1 MDELGKLKARR
12 ERQAR
17 AVVRLE
23 REVTA
28 LRNRGDHQASL
39 QAREAMLSRHTETL
53 RQLSA
58 EIDAAEPKP
67 PGCTHIG
74 AVRVELNTGELAAW
88 LCPNCDQQ
96 FPPEWSVPQQPQ
108 QEEEPQLP
116 ASFWE
121 TLTGQQIRNQD
132 RSRRGLLAAIALLYK
147 RKAEILMMFDDEP
160 DLSRQMRAI
169 DVEIA
174 RRMEQLSAADR
185 RHMTVEGLVSGTGTS
200 PPRARRSPRGSRHR
214 PGRRPAG

>member
-12 ERQAR
+12 EKQAR
-17 AVVRLE
+17 AVMRLE

-28 LRNRGDHQASL
+28 LRNRGGPQASL
-39 QAREAMLSRHTETL
+39 EALEAVLSRHTETL

-58 EIDAAEPKP
+58 EVDAGEPKP
-67 PGCTHIG
+67 PPCTHVG
-74 AVRVELNTGELAAW
+74 AVRVELSTGELAAW
-88 LCPNCDQQ
+88 LCPGCDQQ
-96 FPPEWSVPQQPQ
+96 FPPEWSATQQPQ
-108 QEEEPQLP
+108 QGEEPQLP

-147 RKAEILMMFDDEP
+147 RKAEILLTFDDGP
-160 DLSRQMRAI
+160 DLSRQIRAI

-174 RRMEQLSAADR
+174 RRVQQLPETDQR
-185 RHMTVEGLVSGTGTS
+185 YLNVGGLG
-200 PPRARRSPRGSRHR
+200 
-214 PGRRPAG
+214 

>member
-1 MDELGKLKARR
+1 MDELGKLKARQ
-12 ERQAR
+12 EKQAR
-17 AVVRLE
+17 AVARLE

-39 QAREAMLSRHTETL
+39 EALEAMLSRHTETL

-147 RKAEILMMFDDEP
+147 RKAEILMMFDDGP
-160 DLSRQMRAI
+160 DLSQQMRAI

-174 RRMEQLSAADR
+174 RRMEQLPAADR
-185 RHMTVEGLVSGTGTS
+185 RYMIVEGSAK
-200 PPRARRSPRGSRHR
+200 PASR
-214 PGRRPAG
+214 PDQ

>member
-1 MDELGKLKARR
+1 MDELGQLKERR

-28 LRNRGDHQASL
+28 LRNRGGPQASL
-39 QAREAMLSRHTETL
+39 QALEAVLSRHTETL

-67 PGCTHIG
+67 PPCTHVG
-74 AVRVELNTGELAAW
+74 AVRVELSTGELAAW
-88 LCPNCDQQ
+88 LCPDCDQQ
-96 FPPEWSVPQQPQ
+96 FPPEWSATQQPQ
-108 QEEEPQLP
+108 QGEEPQLP

-147 RKAEILMMFDDEP
+147 RKAEILLTFDDGP
-160 DLSRQMRAI
+160 DLSRQIKAI

-174 RRMEQLSAADR
+174 RRVQQLPEADQR
-185 RHMTVEGLVSGTGTS
+185 YLNVGGLG
-200 PPRARRSPRGSRHR
+200 
-214 PGRRPAG
+214 

>member
-39 QAREAMLSRHTETL
+39 QALEAMLSRHTETL

-67 PGCTHIG
+67 PGCTHVG
-74 AVRVELNTGELAAW
+74 AVRVELSTGELAAW

-96 FPPEWSVPQQPQ
+96 FPPEWSLPQQE
-108 QEEEPQLP
+108 EEEPQLP

-147 RKAEILMMFDDEP
+147 RKAEILMMFDDGP

-174 RRMEQLSAADR
+174 RRVEQLSEADR
-185 RHMTVEGLVSGTGTS
+185 RYMIAEGSAK
-200 PPRARRSPRGSRHR
+200 PASR
-214 PGRRPAG
+214 PDQ